1 MGITLKICAY
11 ILVMALV
18 TYLLRMLP
26 LAFFRKKVTS
36 PFLRSMLFYLPYAVL
51 SAMVIPSVFSSTG
64 NVITAAVGLATALI
78 LAFFRRS
85 LLTVALGASGAAYL
99 AGLLLQVL
107 GV

>member
-1 MGITLKICAY
+1 MGITLQICAY

-18 TYLLRMLP
+18 TYLLRVLP

-36 PFLRSMLFYLPYAVL
+36 LFLRSMLYYLPYAVL

-64 NVITAAVGLATALI
+64 NVITAAVGLAAALL

-85 LLTVALGASGAAYL
+85 LLTVALGASAVAYL
-99 AGLLLQVL
+99 TGLLLQVF